1 MKRISVIVPTYN
13 EDEGLEEFLKQ
24 FERQTLPRTD
34 FELIVVDGDSADR
47 TREIAGVYAD
57 RVIIQQSEG
66 VGGARNDGFRAAEA
80 PIVATTDADVRL
92 PETWLERILEDF
104 EDPDV
109 VAVCGPDGP
118 IEHDSKSKLVFLVLR
133 NIIYVGSKMGIY
145 CTGGG
150 NSAFRK
156 EAVLSIGGYKPLP
169 HSDDVEIA
177 FRIKDLGKI
186 VYDKDLFVRVST
198 RRMEKDGYLPTLLT
212 WLKGDL
218 LLFLGKP
225 IPEKSYAKKDY

>member
-13 EDEGLEEFLKQ
+13 EDAGLEEFLRQ
-24 FERQTLPRTD
+24 FDRQTLPRRE
-34 FELIVVDGDSADR
+34 FELIVVDGDSTDG
-47 TREIAGVYAD
+47 TRDIAGEYAD
-57 RVIIQQSEG
+57 KVIIQQSDG
-66 VGGARNDGFRAAEA
+66 VGGARNDGFRVAEA

-92 PETWLERILEDF
+92 PPNWLERILKDF
-104 EDPDV
+104 EDPGV

-118 IEHDSKSKLVFLVLR
+118 IERNPKSGLVFFLLR

-156 EAVLSIGGYKPLP
+156 DAVLSIGGYNPLP

-177 FRIKDLGKI
+177 FRIKELGKI
-186 VYDKDLFVRVST
+186 VYDKELFVRVST

-218 LLFLGKP
+218 LLFMGKS

>member
-1 MKRISVIVPTYN
+1 MKKISIIVPTYN

-24 FERQTLPRTD
+24 FEKQTLPRGN
-34 FELIVVDGDSADR
+34 FELIVVDGDSTDG

-57 RVIIQQSEG
+57 KVIIQQSKG
-66 VGGARNDGFRAAEA
+66 IGGARNDGFRAAGA

-92 PETWLERILEDF
+92 PQTWLERILEDF
-104 EDPDV
+104 EDSDV

-118 IEHDSKSKLVFLVLR
+118 IENDSKSKLVFFVLR

-150 NSAFRK
+150 NSAFK
-156 EAVLSIGGYKPLP
+156 KDAVLSIGGYKPLP

-177 FRIKDLGKI
+177 FRMKELGKI
-186 VYDKDLFVRVST
+186 VYDRDLFVRVST
-198 RRMEKDGYLPTLLT
+198 RRMERDGYLPTLLT

>member
-1 MKRISVIVPTYN
+1 MKRISVIIPTYN
-13 EDEGLEEFLKQ
+13 EDEGLEEFLEQ
-24 FERQTLPRTD
+24 FDRQTLPRRE
-34 FELIVVDGDSADR
+34 FELIVVDGDSTDR
-47 TREIAGVYAD
+47 TREIAGIYAD

-66 VGGARNDGFRAAEA
+66 IGGARNDGFRVAEA

-92 PETWLERILEDF
+92 PQTWLEKILGDF

-118 IEHDSKSKLVFLVLR
+118 IDENPKSRLVFFILR
-133 NIIYVGSKMGIY
+133 NIIYVGSKMGVY

-150 NSAFRK
+150 NSAFK
-156 EAVLSIGGYKPLP
+156 KDAVLSIGGYKPLA

-177 FRIKDLGKI
+177 FRIKNLGEI
-186 VYDKDLFVRVST
+186 VYDKNLFVKIST
-198 RRMEKDGYLPTLLT
+198 RRMEQDGYLPTLLT

-218 LLFLGKP
+218 LVFLGKP
-225 IPEKSYAKKDY
+225 IPGKSYAKKDY

>member
-24 FERQTLPRTD
+24 FEKQTLPRGN
-34 FELIVVDGDSADR
+34 FELIVVDGDSTDG
-47 TREIAGVYAD
+47 TRETAGVYAD
-57 RVIIQQSEG
+57 KVIIQQSKG
-66 VGGARNDGFRAAEA
+66 IGGARNDGFRAAEA

-92 PETWLERILEDF
+92 PQAWLERILEDF
-104 EDPDV
+104 EDSDV

-118 IEHDSKSKLVFLVLR
+118 IENDSKSKLVFFVLR
-133 NIIYVGSKMGIY
+133 NIIFVGSKMGVY

-150 NSAFRK
+150 NSAFKK

-177 FRIKDLGKI
+177 FRMKELGKI
-186 VYDKDLFVRVST
+186 VYDRDLFVRVST
-198 RRMEKDGYLPTLLT
+198 RRMERDGYLPTLLT

-218 LLFLGKP
+218 LLFLGKS

>member
-1 MKRISVIVPTYN
+1 MKRISVVIPTYN
-13 EDEGLEEFLKQ
+13 EAKRLEGFLKQ
-24 FERQTLPRTD
+24 FEKQTLPRED
-34 FELIVVDGDSADR
+34 FELIVVDGDSTDK
-47 TREIAGVYAD
+47 TGEIASSYAD
-57 RVIIQQSEG
+57 KVILQESEG
-66 VGGARNDGFRAAEA
+66 IGGARNDGFRVAEA

-92 PETWLERILEDF
+92 PPIWLEKILENFGDR
-104 EDPDV
+104 DV

-118 IEHDSKSKLVFLVLR
+118 IERTKKSTFIYFLLR
-133 NIIYVGSKMGIY
+133 NIIYVGSKVGIY

-156 EAVLSIGGYKPLP
+156 DAFTRIGGYRSLP

-177 FRIKDLGKI
+177 LRMKGLGKI
-186 VYDKDLFVRVST
+186 VYDRNLFVRIST
-198 RRMEKDGYLPTLLT
+198 RRMEKDGYLPILLT

-218 LLFLGKP
+218 FLFLGKP

>member
-1 MKRISVIVPTYN
+1 MKKISVVIPTYN
-13 EDEGLEEFLKQ
+13 EDKGLEKFLKQ
-24 FERQTLPRTD
+24 FEEQTLSREL
-34 FELIVVDGDSADR
+34 FELIIVDGNSTDK
-47 TREIAGVYAD
+47 TREIARSFAD
-57 RVIIQQSEG
+57 KVILQESEG
-66 VGGARNDGFRAAEA
+66 IGGARNDGFRVAVA
-80 PIVATTDADVRL
+80 PMVATTDADVRL
-92 PETWLERILEDF
+92 PTTWLERILDNF
-104 EDPDV
+104 RDPDV

-118 IEHDSKSKLVFLVLR
+118 IEKTSKSRLVYFLLR

-156 EAVLSIGGYKPLP
+156 DAFLKIGGYKPLS

-177 FRIKDLGKI
+177 FRIKEHGKI
-186 VYDKDLFVRVST
+186 VYDKDLFVRIST

-225 IPEKSYAKKDY
+225 ISEKSYAKRGY

>member
-24 FERQTLPRTD
+24 FEKQTLPRGN
-34 FELIVVDGDSADR
+34 FELIVVDGDSTDG
-47 TREIAGVYAD
+47 TRETAGVYAD
-57 RVIIQQSEG
+57 KVIIQQSKG
-66 VGGARNDGFRAAEA
+66 IGGARNDGFRAAEA

-92 PETWLERILEDF
+92 PQAWLERILEDF
-104 EDPDV
+104 EDSDV

-118 IEHDSKSKLVFLVLR
+118 IENDSKSKLVFFVLR
-133 NIIYVGSKMGIY
+133 NIIFVGSKMGIY

-150 NSAFRK
+150 NSAFKK

-177 FRIKDLGKI
+177 FRMKELGKI
-186 VYDKDLFVRVST
+186 VYDRDLFVRVST
-198 RRMEKDGYLPTLLT
+198 RRMERDGYLPTLLT

-218 LLFLGKP
+218 LLFLGKS